1 MVNRWVLNVGAKNS
15 DRASKDLNLY
25 HILSYCLIWVV
36 SLRQYI
42 LLFQILFLIFKDD
55 VVLQV
60 SSLSYILNMGFQY
73 MCWNP

>member
-15 DRASKDLNLY
+15 DRDSKDLNLY
-25 HILSYCLIWVV
+25 HIFSYCLIWVV

-60 SSLSYILNMGFQY
+60 LSLSYILNMGFQY